1 MLRLFQDILV
11 FREAN
16 SSHSFRVTTS
26 SQQSIFWEQLFWRR
40 SFFRIVTSS
49 QQLFFQNNYFSTSV
63 DIFILNISST
73 KKVVIPKSNCP
84 RELPILK
91 KWLIGRKVLPS
102 NHFSR
107 SGSSLGQLLF
117 GTATFLVEEMFR
129 IKISAEE
136 LLFRIRYLCTASTH
150 SWELLFGKN

>member
-1 MLRLFQDILV
+1 MLRLFQDILI

-40 SFFRIVTSS
+40 SFFRTVTSS

-63 DIFILNISST
+63 DIFILNSSST
-73 KKVVIPKSNCP
+73 KMVVIPKSNCT

-91 KWLIGRKVLPS
+91 KWLIGRNVLPESGTSAQHQLIHES
-102 NHFSR
+102 NFLEKTNFSEKQYSALPTFSGELHFR
-107 SGSSLGQLLF
+107 SGY
-117 GTATFLVEEMFR
+117 FL
-129 IKISAEE
+129 KIP
-136 LLFRIRYLCTASTH
+136 Y
-150 SWELLFGKN
+150 